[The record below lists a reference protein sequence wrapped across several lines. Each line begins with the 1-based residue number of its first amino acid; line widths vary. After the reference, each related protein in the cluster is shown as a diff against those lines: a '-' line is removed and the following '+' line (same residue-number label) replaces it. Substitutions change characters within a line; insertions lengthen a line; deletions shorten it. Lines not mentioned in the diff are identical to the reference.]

1 MVLENAAPADSRPW
15 YNLPLAVLDTE
26 TTGLAPEQGDC
37 VIEVAVIHFDNG
49 EVTNRWS
56 TLLDPGIPL
65 HPDVTRLTGIT
76 PDDLMNQPSFVDVAE
91 ELLKHLRGRVLVAYN
106 APFDRSFLIHEF
118 ARVGMTL
125 PEGAK
130 WLDPLVIARQTQK
143 GQGNMKLG
151 TVAKRLGVQLDEAHR
166 AQADAEC
173 AGKVL
178 LALGKTAS
186 LPESLEELLDIQ
198 ERWEAAQEAERSGW
212 RSRQQQGRGGGNRP
226 LADDGSPRN
235 ALGAA
240 YPHGDELDPVR
251 YMYLRLAGRG

>member
-1 MVLENAAPADSRPW
+1 MATEAANPAEQTAW
-15 YNLPLAVLDTE
+15 YNLPMAVLDTE
-26 TTGLAPEQGDC
+26 TTGLAPEAGDC
-37 VIEVAVIHFDNG
+37 VIEVAIIHFTNG
-49 EVTNRWS
+49 AITDRWS
-56 TLLDPGIPL
+56 TLLDPGIAL
-65 HPDVTRLTGIT
+65 HADVTRITGIT
-76 PDDLMNQPSFVDVAE
+76 PDDLLNQPRFVDVAD
-91 ELLKHLRGRVLVAYN
+91 ELLRRLRGRILVAYN
-106 APFDRSFLIHEF
+106 APFDRNFLIHELS
-118 ARVGMTL
+118 RIGKTL

-178 LALGKTAS
+178 LALGKDAN
-186 LPESLEELLDIQ
+186 LPDDIDAVLDLQ

-212 RSRQQQGRGGGNRP
+212 RSRQQQGRNGSRQI
-226 LADDGSPRN
+226 AEDGSPRN

>member
-1 MVLENAAPADSRPW
+1 MAILDASTPDPRPW
-15 YNLPLAVLDTE
+15 YHLPLAVLDTE
-26 TTGLAPEQGDC
+26 TTGLSPETGDC
-37 VIEVAVIHFDNG
+37 VIEVAVIHFENG
-49 EVTNRWS
+49 EVTDRWS
-56 TLLDPGIPL
+56 TLLDPGIAL

-76 PDDLMNQPSFVDVAE
+76 PDDLVNQPRFADVAD
-91 ELLKHLRGRVLVAYN
+91 ELLQRLRGRVLVAYN
-106 APFDRSFLIHEF
+106 VPFDRSFLIHEF
-118 ARVGMTL
+118 ARIGKTL

-151 TVAKRLGVQLDEAHR
+151 TVAKRLSVQLDEAHR

-178 LALGKTAS
+178 LALGKTAN
-186 LPESLEELLDIQ
+186 LPEELDALLDIQ

-212 RSRQQQGRGGGNRP
+212 RSRQQQGRGNRP
-226 LADDGSPRN
+226 LVDDGSPRN

-251 YMYLRLAGRG
+251 YMFLRLAGRG

>member
-1 MVLENAAPADSRPW
+1 MDILDAKTAELTPW
-15 YNLPLAVLDTE
+15 YDLPLAVLDTE
-26 TTGLAPEQGDC
+26 TTGLAPETGDC
-37 VIEVAVIHFDNG
+37 IIEVAVIHFDRG
-49 EVTNRWS
+49 EVTGRWS

-65 HPDVTRLTGIT
+65 HPDVTRLTGIS
-76 PDDLMNQPSFVDVAE
+76 PDDLMEQPSFVDVAD
-91 ELLKHLRGRVLVAYN
+91 ELLSRLRGRILVAYN
-106 APFDRSFLIHEF
+106 VPFDRSFLIHEF
-118 ARVGMTL
+118 ARIGKTL

-178 LALGKTAS
+178 LALGKNAS
-186 LPESLEELLDIQ
+186 LPDDLDAVLDLQ

-212 RSRQQQGRGGGNRP
+212 RSRQQQGRGNRP
-226 LADDGSPRN
+226 MADDGSPRN